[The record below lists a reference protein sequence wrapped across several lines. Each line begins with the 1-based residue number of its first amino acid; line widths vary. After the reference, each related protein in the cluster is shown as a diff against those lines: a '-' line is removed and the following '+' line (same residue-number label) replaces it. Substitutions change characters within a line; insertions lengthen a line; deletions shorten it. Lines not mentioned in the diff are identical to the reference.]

1 MLVRKFDMHS
11 GGWRPTKK
19 TKKSCV
25 RGQQEQAEE
34 MCAEQLTRMERK
46 IDEQNSA
53 MAAKLDAL
61 LAAVQSYR
69 LLYW

>member
-1 MLVRKFDMHS
+1 VL
-11 GGWRPTKK
+11 RPRAIRNL
-19 TKKSCV
+19 

-69 LLYW
+69 LLYWSVV

>member
-1 MLVRKFDMHS
+1 M
-11 GGWRPTKK
+11 GGADEDRCWCESSTCTLEANQEELRL
-19 TKKSCV
+19 

-53 MAAKLDAL
+53 IAAKLDAL
-61 LAAVQSYR
+61 LAAVQS
-69 LLYW
+69 

>member
-1 MLVRKFDMHS
+1 VL
-11 GGWRPTKK
+11 RPRAIRNL
-19 TKKSCV
+19 

>member
-11 GGWRPTKK
+11 GGQP

-61 LAAVQSYR
+61 LAAVQS
-69 LLYW
+69 